1 VSETIDRSER
11 IGLGVSIAAH
21 AAVFAALSLSLLKTP
36 PQEPPK
42 AIPIEISLAEKVGLE
57 NAAPVVSHEEVAAKK
72 SPVEAPVEPES
83 APPPAPVPQPQP
95 KPQPAPPQPQPAPQP
110 KPQPPQPKPAPA
122 EKPQPKPKPAPAE
135 KPQPAKPAQPAKPSP
150 PSKATPAKPSTAASQ
165 SAATGSARRPVKP
178 TGNLAGLDFG
188 KSNNKTNSTATNN
201 PASKVSA
208 EEVAGFRSL
217 IARQIQ
223 PCANRQ
229 VTPGP
234 GAERIRVLVRLN
246 FNADGSLAGDPDIT
260 GVQGN
265 DATNGR
271 YVERVKDLAVATFK
285 GCTPIRGLPANLYA
299 VPGGW
304 KSLPFSY
311 KLPG

>member
-1 VSETIDRSER
+1 MDRSER

-21 AAVFAALSLSLLKTP
+21 AAVFAALVLSFAKTP

-42 AIPIEISLAEKVGLE
+42 AIPIDISLADKVGLE
-57 NAAPVVSHEEVAAKK
+57 SSAPVPSQEELAAKK
-72 SPVEAPVEPES
+72 SPVEAPVEPE
-83 APPPAPVPQPQP
+83 AAPAPAPEPQPLP
-95 KPQPAPPQPQPAPQP
+95 KPQPAPPKPAPE
-110 KPQPPQPKPAPA
+110 PQPQPKPAP
-122 EKPQPKPKPAPAE
+122 PQPKPKPAE
-135 KPQPAKPAQPAKPSP
+135 KPAPAKPSK
-150 PSKATPAKPSTAASQ
+150 PSPAAKPQPQKPSTAPAQ

-178 TGNLAGLDFG
+178 TGNLAGLDLG
-188 KSNNKTNSTATNN
+188 RSNNKTASTSLRN
-201 PASKVSA
+201 PGSKASA
-208 EEVAGFRSL
+208 EDVASFRGV

-234 GAERIRVLVRLN
+234 GAERIRVLLRVN
-246 FNADGSLAGDPDIT
+246 FNPDGSLAGDPDIT

-271 YVERVKDLAVATFK
+271 YVERVKDLAIATFK

-299 VPGGW
+299 VPSGW
-304 KSLPFSY
+304 KSLAFSY

>member
-1 VSETIDRSER
+1 MDRSER
-11 IGLGVSIAAH
+11 LGLGVSIVAH
-21 AAVFAALSLSLLKTP
+21 AAVFAALALSFAKTP

-42 AIPIEISLAEKVGLE
+42 AIPIDISLADKVGLE
-57 NAAPVVSHEEVAAKK
+57 SSAPVPSQEELAAKK
-72 SPVEAPVEPES
+72 SPVEAPVEPE
-83 APPPAPVPQPQP
+83 AAPAPAPEPQPLP
-95 KPQPAPPQPQPAPQP
+95 KPQPAPPKPAPE
-110 KPQPPQPKPAPA
+110 PQPQPKPAP
-122 EKPQPKPKPAPAE
+122 PQPKPKPAEKPAPARPSKPSPAA
-135 KPQPAKPAQPAKPSP
+135 KPQPQ
-150 PSKATPAKPSTAASQ
+150 KPSTAPAQ

-178 TGNLAGLDFG
+178 TGNLAGLDLG
-188 KSNNKTNSTATNN
+188 RSNNKTASTSLQN
-201 PASKVSA
+201 PGSKASA
-208 EEVAGFRSL
+208 EDVASFRGV

-234 GAERIRVLVRLN
+234 GAERIRVLLRVN
-246 FNADGSLAGDPDIT
+246 FKPDGSLAGDPDIT

-271 YVERVKDLAVATFK
+271 YVERVKDLAIATFK

-299 VPGGW
+299 VPSGW
-304 KSLPFSY
+304 KSLAFSY

>member
-1 VSETIDRSER
+1 MDRSER

-21 AAVFAALSLSLLKTP
+21 VAVFAALALSFAKTP

-42 AIPIEISLAEKVGLE
+42 AIPIEISLADKVGPE
-57 NAAPVVSHEEVAAKK
+57 STAPVVSQEELAAKK

-83 APPPAPVPQPQP
+83 APPPAPDPQPQP
-95 KPQPAPPQPQPAPQP
+95 KPEPAPPQPKPAPQP

-122 EKPQPKPKPAPAE
+122 EKPQPKPKPAE
-135 KPQPAKPAQPAKPSP
+135 KPQPAKPEKAEKPSKPAP
-150 PSKATPAKPSTAASQ
+150 PSKAAPAKSSNSSSK
-165 SAATGSARRPVKP
+165 SAATGSERRPAKP
-178 TGNLAGLDFG
+178 TGNLAGLDLG
-188 KSNNKTNSTATNN
+188 RSNNKTNSTALNN
-201 PASKVSA
+201 PASKASA
-208 EEVAGFRSL
+208 EEVASFRGL

-234 GAERIRVLVRLN
+234 GAERIRILVRLS
-246 FNADGSLAGDPDIT
+246 FNADGSLAGNPDIT

-265 DATNGR
+265 DPSNAR
-271 YVERVKDLAVATFK
+271 YVDRVKDLAIATFK
-285 GCTPIRGLPANLYA
+285 GCTPIHGLPANLYA

-304 KSLPFSY
+304 KSLAFSY

>member
-1 VSETIDRSER
+1 MSETMDRSER

-21 AAVFAALSLSLLKTP
+21 AAVFAALVLSFAKTP

-42 AIPIEISLAEKVGLE
+42 AIPIDISLADKVGLE
-57 NAAPVVSHEEVAAKK
+57 SSAPVPSQEELAAKK
-72 SPVEAPVEPES
+72 SPVEAPVEPE
-83 APPPAPVPQPQP
+83 AAPAPAPEPQPLP
-95 KPQPAPPQPQPAPQP
+95 KPQPAPPKPAPE
-110 KPQPPQPKPAPA
+110 PQPQPKPAP
-122 EKPQPKPKPAPAE
+122 PQPKPKPAE
-135 KPQPAKPAQPAKPSP
+135 KPAPAKPSK
-150 PSKATPAKPSTAASQ
+150 PSPAAKPQPQKPSTAPAQ

-178 TGNLAGLDFG
+178 TGNLAGLDLG
-188 KSNNKTNSTATNN
+188 RSNNKTASTSLRN
-201 PASKVSA
+201 PGSKASA
-208 EEVAGFRSL
+208 EDVASFRGV

-234 GAERIRVLVRLN
+234 GAERIRVLLRVN
-246 FNADGSLAGDPDIT
+246 FNPDGSLAGDPDIT

-271 YVERVKDLAVATFK
+271 YVERVKDLAIATFK

-299 VPGGW
+299 VPSGW
-304 KSLPFSY
+304 KSLAFSY

>member
-1 VSETIDRSER
+1 MDRSER
-11 IGLGVSIAAH
+11 VGLGVSIVAH
-21 AAVFAALSLSLLKTP
+21 AAVFAALTLSFLKTP
-36 PQEPPK
+36 PQEAPK
-42 AIPIEISLAEKVGLE
+42 AIPIEISLADKVGLE
-57 NAAPVVSHEEVAAKK
+57 SSAPVPSQEELAAKK
-72 SPVEAPVEPES
+72 SPVEAPVEPEA
-83 APPPAPVPQPQP
+83 APPPSPEPQPQP

-135 KPQPAKPAQPAKPSP
+135 KPQPAKAAQPAKPAP
-150 PSKATPAKPSTAASQ
+150 PSKAAPAKPSNAPSQ

-178 TGNLAGLDFG
+178 TGNLAGLDLG
-188 KSNNKTNSTATNN
+188 RSNNKTNSTALQN
-201 PASKVSA
+201 PGSKASA
-208 EEVAGFRSL
+208 EEVASFRGA

-234 GAERIRVLVRLN
+234 GAERIRVLLRVN
-246 FNADGSLAGDPDIT
+246 FNPDGSLAGDPDIT

-271 YVERVKDLAVATFK
+271 YVERVKDLAIATFK

-299 VPGGW
+299 VPSGW
-304 KSLPFSY
+304 KSLAFSY

>member
-1 VSETIDRSER
+1 MDRSER

-21 AAVFAALSLSLLKTP
+21 AAVFAALVLSFAKTP

-42 AIPIEISLAEKVGLE
+42 AIPIDISLADKVGLE
-57 NAAPVVSHEEVAAKK
+57 SSAPVPSQEELAAKK
-72 SPVEAPVEPES
+72 SPVEAPVEPE
-83 APPPAPVPQPQP
+83 AAPAPAPEPQPLP
-95 KPQPAPPQPQPAPQP
+95 KPQPAPPKPAPE
-110 KPQPPQPKPAPA
+110 PQPQPKPAP
-122 EKPQPKPKPAPAE
+122 PQPKPKPAE
-135 KPQPAKPAQPAKPSP
+135 KPAPAKPSK
-150 PSKATPAKPSTAASQ
+150 PSPAAKPQPQKPSTAPAQ

-178 TGNLAGLDFG
+178 TGNLAGLDLG
-188 KSNNKTNSTATNN
+188 RSNNKTASTSLRN
-201 PASKVSA
+201 PGSKASA
-208 EEVAGFRSL
+208 EDVASFRGL

-234 GAERIRVLVRLN
+234 GAERIRVLLRVN
-246 FNADGSLAGDPDIT
+246 FNPDGSLAGDPDIT

-271 YVERVKDLAVATFK
+271 YVERVKDLAIATFK

-299 VPGGW
+299 VPSGW
-304 KSLPFSY
+304 KSLAFSY

>member
-1 VSETIDRSER
+1 MSETMDRSER

-21 AAVFAALSLSLLKTP
+21 AAVFAALVLSFAKTP

-42 AIPIEISLAEKVGLE
+42 AIPIDISLADKVGLE
-57 NAAPVVSHEEVAAKK
+57 SSAPVPSQEELAAKK
-72 SPVEAPVEPES
+72 SPVEAPVEPE
-83 APPPAPVPQPQP
+83 AAPAPAPEPQPLP
-95 KPQPAPPQPQPAPQP
+95 KPQPAPPKPAPE
-110 KPQPPQPKPAPA
+110 PQPQPKPAP
-122 EKPQPKPKPAPAE
+122 PQPKPKPAE
-135 KPQPAKPAQPAKPSP
+135 KPAPAKPSK
-150 PSKATPAKPSTAASQ
+150 PSPAAKPQPQKPSTAPAQ

-178 TGNLAGLDFG
+178 TGNLAGLDLG
-188 KSNNKTNSTATNN
+188 RSNNKTASTSLRN
-201 PASKVSA
+201 PGSKASA
-208 EEVAGFRSL
+208 EDVASFRGL

-234 GAERIRVLVRLN
+234 GAERIRVLLRVN
-246 FNADGSLAGDPDIT
+246 FNPDGSLAGDPDIT

-271 YVERVKDLAVATFK
+271 YVERVKDLAIATFK

-299 VPGGW
+299 VPSGW
-304 KSLPFSY
+304 KSLAFSY

>member
-1 VSETIDRSER
+1 MDRSER

-21 AAVFAALSLSLLKTP
+21 AAVFAALVLSFAKTP

-42 AIPIEISLAEKVGLE
+42 AIPIEISLADKVGLE
-57 NAAPVVSHEEVAAKK
+57 STAPVVSQEELAAKK

-83 APPPAPVPQPQP
+83 APPPAPDPQPQP
-95 KPQPAPPQPQPAPQP
+95 KPQPKPQPPEPKPAPQP

-122 EKPQPKPKPAPAE
+122 PKPQPPQPKPAPAE
-135 KPQPAKPAQPAKPSP
+135 KAQPAKPAQPSKPAP
-150 PSKATPAKPSTAASQ
+150 PSKAAPAKASD
-165 SAATGSARRPVKP
+165 SASKSATTGSERRPAKP
-178 TGNLAGLDFG
+178 TGNLAGLDLG
-188 KSNNKTNSTATNN
+188 RSNNKTASTALNN
-201 PASKVSA
+201 PASKASA
-208 EEVAGFRSL
+208 EEVASFRGL

-246 FNADGSLAGDPDIT
+246 FNADGSLSGNPDIT

-265 DATNGR
+265 DASNNR
-271 YVERVKDLAVATFK
+271 YVDRVKDLAIATFK

>member
-1 VSETIDRSER
+1 MDRSER

-21 AAVFAALSLSLLKTP
+21 AAVFAALVLSFAKTP

-42 AIPIEISLAEKVGLE
+42 AIPIDISLADKVGLE
-57 NAAPVVSHEEVAAKK
+57 SSAPVPSQEELAAKK
-72 SPVEAPVEPES
+72 SPVEAPVEPE
-83 APPPAPVPQPQP
+83 AAPAPAPEPQPLP
-95 KPQPAPPQPQPAPQP
+95 KPQPAPPKPAPE
-110 KPQPPQPKPAPA
+110 PQPQPKPAP
-122 EKPQPKPKPAPAE
+122 PQPKPKPAE
-135 KPQPAKPAQPAKPSP
+135 KPAPAKPSK
-150 PSKATPAKPSTAASQ
+150 PSPAAKPQPQKPSTAPAQ

-178 TGNLAGLDFG
+178 TGNLAGLDLG
-188 KSNNKTNSTATNN
+188 RSNNKTNSTSLRN
-201 PASKVSA
+201 PGSKASA
-208 EEVAGFRSL
+208 EDVASFRGL

-234 GAERIRVLVRLN
+234 GAERIRVLLRVN
-246 FNADGSLAGDPDIT
+246 FNPDGSLAGDPDIT

-271 YVERVKDLAVATFK
+271 YVERVKDLAIATFK

-299 VPGGW
+299 VPSGW
-304 KSLPFSY
+304 KSLAFSY